1 MNNLEASVKSWSRRR
16 RAGRVFSG
24 QSLRS
29 QGAVWLAAPAAVAI
43 MTAGCSSSAAPS
55 STASR
60 AATSVATHFRANLAY
75 PAAGQTGSFV
85 LVPEGHTRPRER
97 TTNEGNVAFSPDGRY
112 AVIAS
117 GDLATPWLLDVSTR
131 KQVREFKGHT
141 DSVRSV
147 AFSPDGQFIA
157 TASYDHTARLWDV
170 ASGKQVRV
178 FAGHT
183 DGVADVAFSPDGRQ
197 LLTGSFDGKA
207 KLWDVATGRQM
218 QEFDRH
224 HAGVVGVAFH
234 LTAAKS
240 SPVALTTRRSYPI
253 YAAVPCCTLFRC
265 SAGTGW
271 RSHPTERTPSLR
283 APGTRCSCGT

>member
-1 MNNLEASVKSWSRRR
+1 
-16 RAGRVFSG
+16 
-24 QSLRS
+24 
-29 QGAVWLAAPAAVAI
+29 
-43 MTAGCSSSAAPS
+43 
-55 STASR
+55 
-60 AATSVATHFRANLAY
+60 
-75 PAAGQTGSFV
+75 
-85 LVPEGHTRPRER
+85 VPEGHTRPGER

-147 AFSPDGQFIA
+147 AFSPDGHFIA
-157 TASYDHTARLWDV
+157 TASYDHTARLGDV

-271 RSHPTERTPSLR
+271 RCHPTERTP
-283 APGTRCSCGT
+283 